1 MDERFRKLIKVVLKN
16 ECGNGNGYVNDK
28 DDAGG
33 VTVYGITRRNH
44 PDLIIWKSL
53 DDISTV
59 REKKRY
65 KPSKEEM
72 DEVYDTYY
80 ILYYRRPNI
89 ERIEDDE
96 LCLQVFD
103 MGVNAG
109 TSRAI
114 RMLQETL
121 SIRVDGICG
130 EQTITT
136 ANLKRNVTEAYKEK
150 RREYYKSIA
159 RKGNNRKFLKG
170 WLNRVDNTR
179 LA

>member
-53 DDISTV
+53 DDIPTV
-59 REKKRY
+59 REKKAYRANE
-65 KPSKEEM
+65 EEM
-72 DEVYDTYY
+72 EEVKMTYY
-80 ILYYRRPNI
+80 RKYYRKLQCDYFN
-89 ERIEDDE
+89 DD
-96 LCLQVFD
+96 CLALQLFD

-109 TSRAI
+109 TSTAAKL
-114 RMLQETL
+114 LQEVLGITK
-121 SIRVDGICG
+121 DGICG